1 MLQQPI
7 FDYIKDQVVI
17 TNPDGVILYAN
28 SVTEEI
34 TGYKLSE
41 IIGKKP
47 TLWGGQMPKIF
58 YKTMWKKIAE
68 EKKSIRVLVTNKRK
82 DGKLYDALLHISPI
96 LDTDGKVQMYVG
108 IETVLSKTD

>member
-1 MLQQPI
+1 MLHTPT

-17 TNPDGVILYAN
+17 TNPDGVIIYAN
-28 SVTEEI
+28 GVTEEI

-47 TLWGGQMPKIF
+47 TLWGGQMPKNF
-58 YKTMWKKIAE
+58 YSTMWKKIGT

-82 DGKLYDALLHISPI
+82 DGKLYDALLHISPV
-96 LDTDGKVQMYVG
+96 LDTDGKIQMFVG